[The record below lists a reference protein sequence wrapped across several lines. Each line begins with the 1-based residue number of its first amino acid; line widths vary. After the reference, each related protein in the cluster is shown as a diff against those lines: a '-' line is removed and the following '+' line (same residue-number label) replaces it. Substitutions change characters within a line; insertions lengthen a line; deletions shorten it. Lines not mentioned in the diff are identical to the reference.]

1 MNRGVVVAPLRIAK
15 NKKGDKQWSVNLNQ
29 YRNTHFQSLNS
40 LKKRYKDLV
49 YLQVDHLSPFT
60 CIRLTI
66 HIYAA
71 NKRLFDIGNVGSIH
85 EKFFLD
91 ALVEL
96 GKLPD
101 DDYNHCPETHT
112 YFKGIDKDHPRVEFI
127 IEEIPMSLFQI
138 DKPDRIPVNIR
149 TTEHDLVQLVKEAIA
164 KEDPSIDVTD
174 VRLVGLEAIEID
186 AFVGEAPKKKTTR
199 KTTKKAEPKK
209 EEVPAEVLNE
219 VVEAQE
225 KKETEAEKPV
235 ETAEDKDLPFDLD
248 DVTDPEAASANLSFA
263 DQELSLIDEVLAEDS
278 NEGSVD
284 EPINTLSFD
293 TNEEEESEP
302 ETGGTTVADIFK

>member
-1 MNRGVVVAPLRIAK
+1 MNRGVVTAPLRIFK
-15 NKKGDKQWSVNLNQ
+15 NKKGDKWSVNLNQ
-29 YRNTHFQSLNS
+29 YRNTHFQSLNK
-40 LKKRYKDLV
+40 LKKNYKDLV
-49 YLQVDHLSPFT
+49 HSQVNHLPPFT

-101 DDYNHCPETHT
+101 DDYTHCPETHT

-138 DKPDRIPVNIR
+138 NKPERIPVDIR
-149 TTEHDLVQLVKEAIA
+149 TTAHDLEQLIREAIA
-164 KEDPSIDVTD
+164 KEDPSIDVTEI
-174 VRLVGLEAIEID
+174 RLVGLEAIEID
-186 AFVGEAPKKKTTR
+186 AFVGDAPKKKTTR
-199 KTTKKAEPKK
+199 KAKKAEPKK

-225 KKETEAEKPV
+225 KKATETAEKPV
-235 ETAEDKDLPFDLD
+235 ETAQDNDLPFDLD
-248 DVTDPEAASANLSFA
+248 EVADPEADSAGLTFA
-263 DQELSLIDEVLAEDS
+263 DQELSLIDEVLAEES
-278 NEGSVD
+278 NEGSAD
-284 EPINTLSFD
+284 EPLNTLSFESD
-293 TNEEEESEP
+293 EVEETEP
-302 ETGGTTVADIFK
+302 EAPTTTVADMFK